1 MKIGTMCPAFKE
13 NRLAPIA
20 KENGIFHFISIQT
33 AFSGHFSFQ
42 KHFFY
47 ISLAYDSLTPFSH
60 NHLETIFFR
69 KFFLP
74 VNGKFTPF
82 IFHSLEQMGRKC
94 YFDNPLCSG
103 LPFSTHFFSEPFLIE
118 KMVSC
123 ILP

>member
-13 NRLAPIA
+13 NRLAHSKFPFY
-20 KENGIFHFISIQT
+20 FHS

-47 ISLAYDSLTPFSH
+47 ISLAYDSLKPFSH

-69 KFFLP
+69 KFFL
-74 VNGKFTPF
+74 NGKFTPF

-118 KMVSC
+118 KMVGC